1 MASAK
6 TWMQHWVVG
15 HCCCF
20 EDIQQQ
26 NLLSFQLCLVFSF
39 LFCFNLRTSVL
50 YCPML
55 LKQWLELTALQ
66 LSRQLWFQ
74 NTSRVC
80 SHIDSNAATIE
91 WETKNFAT
99 PESHTLHK
107 WSWSTP
113 CSVHLQMPL
122 WERRRERGMWPSA
135 YPPPP
140 GVPEP
145 TGWHSTSNSWFCEAM
160 CGARGAA
167 FPFHFAC
174 RNKNNK
180 GKWYGEASFQ
190 LVHRSATTHCQQH
203 PSHLVFYFFHCGF
216 VELKLKLVHNKKSN
230 NKKWSLT
237 AESLFSIYKTK
248 AFKSIQPHH
257 SITKYCP
264 QRFCS
269 ISPFEQQK
277 RVRYAPTEV
286 QVTIWTPSPNAS
298 LWFFSFIFSNNPPFT
313 LVRNSVLNE
322 DLPLPCTPSSST
334 PKEGVRR
341 WQKQNTLSLRFHTW
355 GVKPKEHVWTST
367 HCQCFLTLTPFVWS
381 TAQEVK
387 RSLLL
392 CKCLCAASEL
402 TAASV
407 VLRHIGLFSFAA
419 TLRSTRSSSL
429 LCLICNF
436 TDN

>member
-66 LSRQLWFQ
+66 LSRQMWFQ

-135 YPPPP
+135 YFPPP

-145 TGWHSTSNSWFCEAM
+145 TGWHSASNSWFCEAM

-190 LVHRSATTHCQQH
+190 LVHRSATHTANSIPHIW
-203 PSHLVFYFFHCGF
+203 YF
-216 VELKLKLVHNKKSN
+216 
-230 NKKWSLT
+230 
-237 AESLFSIYKTK
+237 
-248 AFKSIQPHH
+248 
-257 SITKYCP
+257 
-264 QRFCS
+264 
-269 ISPFEQQK
+269 IS
-277 RVRYAPTEV
+277 
-286 QVTIWTPSPNAS
+286 
-298 LWFFSFIFSNNPPFT
+298 FT
-313 LVRNSVLNE
+313 VVSWN
-322 DLPLPCTPSSST
+322 
-334 PKEGVRR
+334 
-341 WQKQNTLSLRFHTW
+341 LS
-355 GVKPKEHVWTST
+355 
-367 HCQCFLTLTPFVWS
+367 
-381 TAQEVK
+381 
-387 RSLLL
+387 
-392 CKCLCAASEL
+392 
-402 TAASV
+402 
-407 VLRHIGLFSFAA
+407 
-419 TLRSTRSSSL
+419 
-429 LCLICNF
+429 
-436 TDN
+436 